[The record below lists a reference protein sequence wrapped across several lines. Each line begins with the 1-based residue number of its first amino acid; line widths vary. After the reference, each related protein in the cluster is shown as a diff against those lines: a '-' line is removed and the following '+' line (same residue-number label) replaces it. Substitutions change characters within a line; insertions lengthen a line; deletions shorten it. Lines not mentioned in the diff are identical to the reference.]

1 MNKIHYLMNREVN
14 YTLSKCFLT
23 RLTGREEVP
32 LVKTDACGLVL
43 FRFNN
48 DFTGLRFKLVLNDI
62 EILTAAHIHLGMRGE
77 NGQIVAFLFGPV
89 TSGISVNRGVVTG
102 IIVESDLT
110 GPLQGISLLDLA
122 RKMEIGNSYVNA
134 HTENHPNGEIRGQI
148 KRF

>member
-43 FRFNN
+43 FRFNTG
-48 DFTGLRFKLVLNDI
+48 FTGLRFKLVLNDI
-62 EILTAAHIHLGMRGE
+62 EILTAVHIHLGTRGE
-77 NGQIVAFLFGPV
+77 NGQVVAFLFGPV
-89 TSGISVNRGVVTG
+89 TRGISVNRGVVTG

-110 GPLQGISLLDLA
+110 GPLQGMSLLELA
-122 RKMEIGNSYVNA
+122 RKMEIDNSYVNA